1 MSAAYQGV
9 KSQGLGELLGLANR
23 GLGFKNAD
31 GIGREKREERRA
43 EAKRVAEEE
52 KAGAGRQ
59 RGVFAFALA
68 GEEVLTHA
76 PFFAATSDP
85 WTMRLERAP
94 PIPESAK

>member
-1 MSAAYQGV
+1 ML
-9 KSQGLGELLGLANR
+9 GLGNR
-23 GLGFKNAD
+23 GLGFKSMDSAS
-31 GIGREKREERRA
+31 REERRV
-43 EAKRVAEEE
+43 EGKHNTEEE

-68 GEEVLTHA
+68 GEEVLTHS
-76 PFFAATSDP
+76 PFYAATSDP